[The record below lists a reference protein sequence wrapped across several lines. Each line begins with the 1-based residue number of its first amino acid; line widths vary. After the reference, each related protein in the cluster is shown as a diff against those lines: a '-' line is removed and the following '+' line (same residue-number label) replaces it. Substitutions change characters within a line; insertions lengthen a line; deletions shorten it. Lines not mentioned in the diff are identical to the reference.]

1 MTETDLYMHTLNTFI
16 ALSFA
21 YLPETF
27 YFYLK
32 ESSIFLLNRVIMKS
46 IHYLILI
53 TTLLLSSCQSNDK
66 SNKLYE
72 EGVSLELA
80 QLRKQEI
87 KDLKYDLSFSIPEQK
102 QVPIEGEATIRFN
115 VGHSQEI
122 ILDFRESADK
132 IMEVSVNGKPTE
144 YLVQNE
150 HLILPEASTKE
161 GTNEVYIR
169 FIAGNQS
176 LNRNDEFL
184 YTLLVPDRARTV
196 FPCFEQPNLKATFT
210 LQLEIPAGWE
220 AVSNTAIQSMSI
232 TDGRKHITFHPTEPL
247 STYLFSFVAGK
258 LEKVEYADGERILTA
273 YHRETDPKKV
283 AQLNIIFQ
291 QVAASL
297 QWLEEYT
304 DIPYPFAKYSFI
316 ILPGFQYGGMEHTGA
331 TLYNDTRMFLS
342 EHPTLDE
349 ELARAK
355 LIAHETAHMW
365 FGDYV
370 TMDWFNDVWTKE
382 VFANY
387 FAACI
392 TEPLFPNVNHSLNW
406 IKSYTAASLAE
417 DRTLGSNSIRQPLD
431 NLRNAGLIY
440 GNIIYNKAPVMMQKL
455 VEIMGERAYQEGIQ
469 EYLKTYAYDNAT
481 WDDLI
486 TILDNKTEEDLA
498 SFSKVWVN
506 QKGMPHITFT
516 NRCGQLEIRQR
527 DPLNRGLLW
536 PQRFQVT
543 FVGAE
548 NISMEV
554 DLTHETFALT
564 VPMDTKAILPNT
576 DGRGYG
582 LFIPDE
588 QSKEWILEH
597 WQNIKDDTARQS
609 LLMAL
614 YENYQYHLISDK
626 EWVNAIRNG
635 LKTEKNAL
643 IASTL
648 CSYLG
653 ESLRSLNDEKLEE
666 EIWQWIENHPLT
678 SCRLQLMRCIISNA
692 SSPQSIDKLYQI
704 WEKQSHPLLNE
715 RDYMTLAYELALHCP
730 DNYLNIREIQHA
742 RITNPD
748 RQRQFD
754 FIVQAVTPDT
764 LQMDVFFHSLLQAEN
779 RRIEPWA
786 ASALA
791 YLNHPLREKYAVK
804 YIRPGLEILQEV
816 QRTGDIFF
824 PKNWASALLRNHKSK
839 EAYQEVQA
847 FFEAHPDYSPLLKNK
862 ILQAAWPLYR
872 EAANSLDM

>member
-1 MTETDLYMHTLNTFI
+1 M
-16 ALSFA
+16 
-21 YLPETF
+21 
-27 YFYLK
+27 
-32 ESSIFLLNRVIMKS
+32 SIFTTDSKRYIMK
-46 IHYLILI
+46 ILQYLAIVACFLFG
-53 TTLLLSSCQSNDK
+53 SCQNQER

-72 EGVSLELA
+72 EGISLELA

-87 KDLKYDLSFSIPEQK
+87 KDLKYHLSFSIPEKK
-102 QVPIEGEATIRFN
+102 QEPIEGEMKASFTLQKP
-115 VGHSQEI
+115 QEI

-132 IMEVSVNGKPTE
+132 IQKVYVNGKSVE
-144 YLVQNE
+144 YIFRNE
-150 HLILPEASTKE
+150 HIILPKASTIE
-161 GTNEVYIR
+161 GENEVHIR
-169 FIAGNQS
+169 FVAGNQS

-196 FPCFEQPNLKATFT
+196 FPCFEQPNLKAEFT
-210 LQLEIPAGWE
+210 LQLEVPSEWE
-220 AVSNTAIQSMSI
+220 AVSNTSVASEQINN
-232 TDGRKHITFHPTEPL
+232 DRKHLLFRPTEPL

-258 LEKVEYADGERILTA
+258 LKKVEYADGERILTA

-283 AQLNIIFQ
+283 AQLDIIFQ
-291 QVAASL
+291 QVASSL
-297 QWLEEYT
+297 HWLEEYT
-304 DIPYPFAKYSFI
+304 AIAYPFAKYSFI

-331 TLYNDTRMFLS
+331 TLYNDNSMFLS

-392 TEPLFPNVNHSLNW
+392 TEPLFPSVNHSLNW
-406 IKSYTAASLAE
+406 MKTYTSASLAE

-455 VEIMGERAYQEGIQ
+455 VEMMGENAFQEGIR
-469 EYLKTYAYDNAT
+469 EYLKTYAYGNAT

-498 SFSKVWVN
+498 TFSDVWVN

-516 NRCGQLEIRQR
+516 NRCGQLEIRQK
-527 DPLNRGLLW
+527 DPLHRGLLW
-536 PQRFQVT
+536 PQRFQIT
-543 FVGAE
+543 FQGTESTSV
-548 NISMEV
+548 EV
-554 DLTHETFALT
+554 DLSNETFTMT
-564 VPMDTKAILPNT
+564 VPMGTKAILPNT

-588 QSKEWILEH
+588 ESKKWLLEH
-597 WQNIKDDTARQS
+597 WQETVDDTARQA
-609 LLMAL
+609 LLMLL
-614 YENYQYHLISDK
+614 YENYQARLITDH
-626 EWVNAIRNG
+626 EWLDAIWNG
-635 LKTEKNAL
+635 LKTEKNVL

-648 CSYLG
+648 CGYLS
-653 ESLRSLNDEKLEE
+653 EPMRKASNDEKEQQLWEWTE
-666 EIWQWIENHPLT
+666 KHPLA
-678 SCRLQLMRCIISNA
+678 SCRLQLLRSLISNA
-692 SSPQSIDKLYQI
+692 RSSESIERLYRL
-704 WEKQSHPLLNE
+704 WEKQTHPLLNE
-715 RDYMTLAYELALHCP
+715 RDYMNLAYELA
-730 DNYLNIREIQHA
+730 IRMPEKYPSIIQTQRE
-742 RITNPD
+742 RISNPD
-748 RQRQFD
+748 RVRQFD
-754 FIVQAVTPDT
+754 FIAQAVTPDT
-764 LQMDVFFHSLLQAEN
+764 VQMDAFFQSLLKAEN

-791 YLNHPLREKYAVK
+791 YLNHPVRENYSVK
-804 YIRPGLEILQEV
+804 YIRPGLEALQEI

-824 PKNWASALLRNHKSK
+824 PKNWASALLRNYKSK
-839 EAYQEVQA
+839 EAYQEIQA
-847 FFEAHPDYSPLLKNK
+847 FFEAHPQYPSLLKNK

>member
-1 MTETDLYMHTLNTFI
+1 MKI
-16 ALSFA
+16 
-21 YLPETF
+21 
-27 YFYLK
+27 LK
-32 ESSIFLLNRVIMKS
+32 
-46 IHYLILI
+46 YLILG
-53 TTLLLSSCQSNDK
+53 TCLLLSSCQSNEK
-66 SNKLYE
+66 SNTLYN

-87 KDLKYDLSFSIPEQK
+87 KDLKYSLSFSIPELK
-102 QVPIEGEATIRFN
+102 QEAVEGEARISFLLQ
-115 VGHSQEI
+115 GPQEI

-132 IMEVSVNGKPTE
+132 IKEVSINGKATE
-144 YLVQNE
+144 YVFHNE
-150 HLILPEASTKE
+150 HLILPKASTIE
-161 GTNEVYIR
+161 GKNEVHIR
-169 FIAGNQS
+169 FIAGDQS
-176 LNRNDEFL
+176 LNRNEEFL

-196 FPCFEQPNLKATFT
+196 FPCFEQPNLKAEFT
-210 LQLEIPAGWE
+210 LQLEVPAEWE
-220 AVSNTAIQSMSI
+220 AVSNTSI
-232 TDGRKHITFHPTEPL
+232 ASEENLNGRKFITFRPTEPL

-258 LEKVEYADGERILTA
+258 LKKVEYADGERILTA
-273 YHRETDPKKV
+273 YHRETDAKKV
-283 AQLNIIFQ
+283 AQLDIIFQ
-291 QVAASL
+291 QVSASL
-297 QWLEEYT
+297 HWLEDYT

-406 IKSYTAASLAE
+406 MKTYTSASLAE
-417 DRTLGSNSIRQPLD
+417 DRTPGSNSIRQPLD

-455 VEIMGERAYQEGIQ
+455 VEIMGEEAYREGIR
-469 EYLKTYAYDNAT
+469 EYLKTYAYGNAT

-486 TILDNKTEEDLA
+486 AILDAKTEEDLA
-498 SFSKVWVN
+498 TFSDVWVN
-506 QKGMPHITFT
+506 QKGMPHITFS
-516 NRCGQLEIRQR
+516 NRCGQLVIRQR

-536 PQRFQVT
+536 PQSFQIT
-543 FVGAE
+543 FQGAE
-548 NISMEV
+548 ESTSVEV
-554 DLTHETFALT
+554 NLTNETFAIT
-564 VPMDTKAILPNT
+564 VPLGTQAILPNT

-588 QSKEWILEH
+588 ESKKWMWAH
-597 WQNIKDDTARQS
+597 WQETSDDTARQS
-609 LLMAL
+609 LLMLL
-614 YENYQYHLISDK
+614 YENYQHRLISDK
-626 EWVNAIRNG
+626 EWMEALMNG
-635 LKTEKNAL
+635 LKSEKNVL

-653 ESLRSLNDEKLEE
+653 EPWQKSGNETWEE
-666 EIWQWIENHPLT
+666 EIWEWSEKHPLA
-678 SCRLQLMRCIISNA
+678 SCRLQLIRCLISNA
-692 SSPQSIDKLYQI
+692 RAPKSIDKLYQL
-704 WEKQSHPLLNE
+704 WKKQSHPMLNE

-730 DNYLNIREIQHA
+730 ERYESLRDTQRK

-748 RQRQFD
+748 RRRQFD

-764 LQMDVFFHSLLQAEN
+764 LQMDAFFQSLLKAEN

-791 YLNHPLREKYAVK
+791 YLNHPLRQSYAVK
-804 YIRPGLEILQEV
+804 YIRPGLEVLEEV

-847 FFEAHPDYSPLLKNK
+847 FFKAYPGYSPLLKNK

-872 EAANSLDM
+872 EAANSFDM

>member
-1 MTETDLYMHTLNTFI
+1 
-16 ALSFA
+16 
-21 YLPETF
+21 
-27 YFYLK
+27 
-32 ESSIFLLNRVIMKS
+32 MKN
-46 IHYLILI
+46 IHYLIMAVC
-53 TTLLLSSCQSNDK
+53 LLFGSCQEK
-66 SNKLYE
+66 PNKLYE
-72 EGVSLELA
+72 EGISLELA

-87 KDLKYDLSFSIPEQK
+87 KDLKYNLRFSIPEQK
-102 QVPIEGEATIRFN
+102 QEAVEGETRIQFTIQKP
-115 VGHSQEI
+115 QEI

-132 IMEVSVNGKPTE
+132 VKEVSVNGQPTE
-144 YLVQNE
+144 YTFLNE
-150 HLILPEASTKE
+150 HIILPQSSTIE
-161 GTNEVYIR
+161 GKNEVYIR
-169 FIAGNQS
+169 FTAGNQS

-196 FPCFEQPNLKATFT
+196 FPCFEQPNLKAAFT
-210 LQLEIPAGWE
+210 LQLEVPTEWE
-220 AVSNTAIQSMSI
+220 AVSNTSI
-232 TDGRKHITFHPTEPL
+232 ASENIINGKKHITFLPTEPL

-258 LEKVEYADGERILTA
+258 LKKVEYADGERILTA

-283 AQLNIIFQ
+283 AQLNDIFE
-291 QVAASL
+291 QVASSL
-297 QWLEEYT
+297 HWLEDYT
-304 DIPYPFAKYSFI
+304 DVPYPFAKYSFI

-331 TLYNDTRMFLS
+331 TLYNDNSMFLS

-365 FGDYV
+365 FGDFV

-392 TEPLFPNVNHSLNW
+392 VEPLFSSVNHSLNW
-406 IKSYTAASLAE
+406 IKTYTAASLSE

-455 VEIMGERAYQEGIQ
+455 VEIMGEEAYQEGIR
-469 EYLKTYAYDNAT
+469 EYLKTYAYSNAT

-486 TILDNKTEEDLA
+486 TILDAKSEEDLA
-498 SFSKVWVN
+498 TFSDVWVN

-527 DPLNRGLLW
+527 DPLNRGLIW
-536 PQRFQVT
+536 PQHFQIT
-543 FVGAE
+543 FIGDEITTV
-548 NISMEV
+548 EV
-554 DLTHETFALT
+554 DLSQETYALT
-564 VPMDTKAILPNT
+564 VPLNTKAILPNT
-576 DGRGYG
+576 DERGYG

-588 QSKEWILEH
+588 QSRAWLLAH
-597 WQNIKDDTARQS
+597 WQEMTDDTARQS
-609 LLMAL
+609 LLMLL
-614 YENYQYHLISDK
+614 YENYQHRLITDK
-626 EWVNAIRNG
+626 EWINALLNG

-648 CSYLG
+648 CGYLSG
-653 ESLRSLNDEKLEE
+653 PMQKLKDEKLEE
-666 EIWQWIENHPLT
+666 TIWLWTEKHPIA
-678 SCRLQLMRCIISNA
+678 SCRLQLIRCLISNA
-692 SSPQSIDKLYQI
+692 SAPQSIDKLYQL
-704 WEKQSHPLLNE
+704 WEKQSHPMLNE
-715 RDYMTLAYELALHCP
+715 RDYMTMAYELALYNP
-730 DNYLNIREIQHA
+730 EKYENILTTQRN

-748 RQRQFD
+748 RLRQFD
-754 FIVQAVTPDT
+754 FISQAVTPDT
-764 LQMDVFFHSLLQAEN
+764 LQMDAFFQSLLKAEN

-804 YIRPGLEILQEV
+804 YIRPGLEVLQEV

-824 PKNWASALLRNHKSK
+824 PKNWVSALLRNHKSK

-847 FFEAHPDYSPLLKNK
+847 FFKAHPGYSPLLTNK
-862 ILQAAWPLYR
+862 ILQAAWPLYK

>member
-1 MTETDLYMHTLNTFI
+1 MKALKYIAIAATLT
-16 ALSFA
+16 
-21 YLPETF
+21 
-27 YFYLK
+27 
-32 ESSIFLLNRVIMKS
+32 
-46 IHYLILI
+46 
-53 TTLLLSSCQSNDK
+53 LSSCQVNEK
-66 SNKLYE
+66 NLKLYE
-72 EGVSLELA
+72 EGISLELA
-80 QLRKQEI
+80 QLRKREI
-87 KDLKYDLSFSIPEQK
+87 KDLKYDLHFSIPEQK
-102 QVPIEGEATIRFN
+102 QEAVKGEANIRFAIDRP
-115 VGHSQEI
+115 QEI

-132 IMEVSVNGKPTE
+132 INDVFVNGEPTE
-144 YLVQNE
+144 YALRNE
-150 HLILPEASTKE
+150 HLILPAASTKE
-161 GTNEVYIR
+161 GANEVHIC
-169 FIAGNQS
+169 FTAGDQS
-176 LNRNDEFL
+176 LNRNEEFL

-196 FPCFEQPNLKATFT
+196 FPCFEQPNMKAEFT
-210 LQLEIPAGWE
+210 LQLEVPAEWE
-220 AVSNTAIQSMSI
+220 AVSNTTIASEEIKNE
-232 TDGRKHITFHPTEPL
+232 RKHIAFCPTEPL

-258 LEKVEYADGERILTA
+258 LKKTEYADGERILTA

-283 AQLNIIFQ
+283 AQLGIIFE

-297 QWLEEYT
+297 HWLEDYT

-392 TEPLFPNVNHSLNW
+392 TEPLFPSVNHSLNW
-406 IKSYTAASLAE
+406 IKTYTSASLAE
-417 DRTLGSNSIRQPLD
+417 DRTMGSNSIRQPLD

-455 VEIMGERAYQEGIQ
+455 VEIMGEDAYQEGIR
-469 EYLKTYAYDNAT
+469 EYLKTFAYGNAT

-486 TILDNKTEEDLA
+486 AILDAKTEEDLA
-498 SFSKVWVN
+498 TFSDVWVN
-506 QKGMPHITFT
+506 QKGMPHINFT

-536 PQRFQVT
+536 PQRFQIT
-543 FVGAE
+543 FQGAE
-548 NISMEV
+548 STTVEV
-554 DLTHETFALT
+554 NLMKESVILD
-564 VPMDTKAILPNT
+564 VPEGTEAILPNT
-576 DGRGYG
+576 DERGYG

-588 QSKEWILEH
+588 QSKEWLLAH
-597 WQNIKDDTARQS
+597 WQETTDDTARQS
-609 LLMAL
+609 LLMML
-614 YENYQYHLISDK
+614 YENYQHRLISDK
-626 EWVNAIRNG
+626 EWMNALLNG
-635 LKTEKNAL
+635 LKSEKNVL

-648 CSYLG
+648 CGYLG
-653 ESLRSLNDEKLEE
+653 DPLSRLGDKNLEE
-666 EIWQWIENHPLT
+666 EIWEWSEKHPLT
-678 SCRLQLMRCIISNA
+678 SCRLQLLRSLISNA
-692 SSPQSIDKLYQI
+692 RAPKSIERLYRL
-704 WEKQSHPLLNE
+704 WKEQSHPMLNE
-715 RDYMTLAYELALHCP
+715 RDYMTMAYELALHYP
-730 DNYLNIREIQHA
+730 KKYESIRKAQRE

-748 RQRQFD
+748 RLRQFN

-764 LQMDVFFHSLLQAEN
+764 LQMDNFFQSLLKAEN

-791 YLNHPLREKYAVK
+791 YLSHPLRQPYSVK
-804 YIRPGLEILQEV
+804 YIRPGLEVLQEV

-839 EAYQEVQA
+839 EAYREVQA
-847 FFEAHPDYSPLLKNK
+847 FFEAHPDYPSLLKNK
-862 ILQAAWPLYR
+862 ILQVAWPLYR

>member
-1 MTETDLYMHTLNTFI
+1 MKHILYLTLFVCI
-16 ALSFA
+16 
-21 YLPETF
+21 
-27 YFYLK
+27 
-32 ESSIFLLNRVIMKS
+32 LLG
-46 IHYLILI
+46 
-53 TTLLLSSCQSNDK
+53 SCQA
-66 SNKLYE
+66 NKEPNNLYE
-72 EGVSLELA
+72 EGISLELA

-87 KDLKYDLSFSIPEQK
+87 KDLKYSLRFSIPEQK
-102 QVPIEGEATIRFN
+102 QETVEGETRIQFTIQKP
-115 VGHSQEI
+115 QEI

-132 IMEVSVNGKPTE
+132 VKEVSVNGQPTE
-144 YLVQNE
+144 YTFLNE
-150 HLILPEASTKE
+150 HIILPQSSTIE
-161 GTNEVYIR
+161 GKNEVYIR
-169 FIAGNQS
+169 FTAGNQS

-196 FPCFEQPNLKATFT
+196 FPCFEQPNLKAAFT
-210 LQLEIPAGWE
+210 LQLEVPTEWE
-220 AVSNTAIQSMSI
+220 AVSNTSI
-232 TDGRKHITFHPTEPL
+232 ASENIINGKKHITFLPTEPL

-258 LEKVEYADGERILTA
+258 LKKVEYADGERILTA

-283 AQLNIIFQ
+283 TQLNDIFE
-291 QVAASL
+291 QVASSL
-297 QWLEEYT
+297 HWLEDYT
-304 DIPYPFAKYSFI
+304 DVPYPFAKYSFI

-331 TLYNDTRMFLS
+331 TLYNDNSMFLS

-365 FGDYV
+365 FGDFV

-392 TEPLFPNVNHSLNW
+392 VEPLFPSVNHSLNW
-406 IKSYTAASLAE
+406 IKTYTAASLSE

-455 VEIMGERAYQEGIQ
+455 VEIMGEEAYQEGIR
-469 EYLKTYAYDNAT
+469 EYLKTYAYSNAT

-486 TILDNKTEEDLA
+486 TILDAKSEEDLA
-498 SFSKVWVN
+498 TFSDVWVN

-527 DPLNRGLLW
+527 DPLNRGLIW
-536 PQRFQVT
+536 PQHFQIT
-543 FVGAE
+543 FIGDEITTV
-548 NISMEV
+548 EV
-554 DLTHETFALT
+554 DLSQETYALT
-564 VPMDTKAILPNT
+564 VPLNTKAILPNT
-576 DGRGYG
+576 DERGYG

-588 QSKEWILEH
+588 QSLAWLLAH
-597 WQNIKDDTARQS
+597 WQEMTDDTARQS
-609 LLMAL
+609 LLMLL
-614 YENYQYHLISDK
+614 YENYQHRLITDK
-626 EWVNAIRNG
+626 EWINALLNG

-648 CSYLG
+648 CGYLSG
-653 ESLRSLNDEKLEE
+653 PMQKLKDEKLEE
-666 EIWQWIENHPLT
+666 TIWLWTEKHPIA
-678 SCRLQLMRCIISNA
+678 SCRLQLIRCLISNA
-692 SSPQSIDKLYQI
+692 SAPQSIDKLYQL
-704 WEKQSHPLLNE
+704 WEKQSHPMLNE
-715 RDYMTLAYELALHCP
+715 RDYMTMAYELALYNP
-730 DNYLNIREIQHA
+730 EKYENILTTQRN

-748 RQRQFD
+748 RLRQFD
-754 FIVQAVTPDT
+754 FISQAVTPDT
-764 LQMDVFFHSLLQAEN
+764 LQMDAFFQSLLKAEN

-804 YIRPGLEILQEV
+804 YIRPGLEVLQEV

-824 PKNWASALLRNHKSK
+824 PKNWVSALLRNHKSK

-847 FFEAHPDYSPLLKNK
+847 FFKAHPGYSPLLTNK
-862 ILQAAWPLYR
+862 ILQAAWPLYK

>member
-1 MTETDLYMHTLNTFI
+1 MKALKYI
-16 ALSFA
+16 AIA
-21 YLPETF
+21 A
-27 YFYLK
+27 
-32 ESSIFLLNRVIMKS
+32 
-46 IHYLILI
+46 
-53 TTLLLSSCQSNDK
+53 TLLLSSCQTHEK
-66 SNKLYE
+66 KNKLYE
-72 EGVSLELA
+72 EGISLELA

-87 KDLKYDLSFSIPEQK
+87 KELKYGLSFSIPEQK
-102 QVPIEGEATIRFN
+102 QEAVKGEARISFLLQRP
-115 VGHSQEI
+115 QEI

-132 IMEVSVNGKPTE
+132 IKEVSVNGKPSE
-144 YLVQNE
+144 YTFLNE
-150 HLILPEASTKE
+150 HLVLPEASTIE
-161 GTNEVYIR
+161 GKNEVHIC
-169 FIAGNQS
+169 FTAGDQS
-176 LNRNDEFL
+176 LNRNEEYL

-196 FPCFEQPNLKATFT
+196 FPCFEQPNLKAEFT
-210 LQLEIPAGWE
+210 LQLEVPAEWE
-220 AVSNTAIQSMSI
+220 AVSNSSI
-232 TDGRKHITFHPTEPL
+232 ASEKNIDGRKHIEFLPTEPL

-258 LEKVEYADGERILTA
+258 LKKVEYADGERILTA
-273 YHRETDPKKV
+273 YHRETDAKKV
-283 AQLNIIFQ
+283 AQLDIIFQ

-297 QWLEEYT
+297 HWLEDYT

-406 IKSYTAASLAE
+406 MKTYTSASLAE
-417 DRTLGSNSIRQPLD
+417 DRTPGSNSIRQPLD

-455 VEIMGERAYQEGIQ
+455 VEIMGEEAYQEGIR
-469 EYLKTYAYDNAT
+469 EYLKTYAYGNAT

-486 TILDNKTEEDLA
+486 AILDARSEEDLA
-498 SFSKVWVN
+498 SFSDVWVN
-506 QKGMPHITFT
+506 QKGMPHISFT

-536 PQRFQVT
+536 PQSFQIT
-543 FVGAE
+543 FQGAE
-548 NISMEV
+548 ESTSMEV
-554 DLTHETFALT
+554 NLTNETYAIT
-564 VPMDTKAILPNT
+564 VPLGTQAILPNT

-588 QSKEWILEH
+588 ESREWMLAH
-597 WQNIKDDTARQS
+597 WQETSNDTARQS
-609 LLMAL
+609 LLMLL
-614 YENYQYHLISDK
+614 YENYQHRLISDK
-626 EWVNAIRNG
+626 EWMEALMNG
-635 LKTEKNAL
+635 LKNEKNAL

-648 CSYLG
+648 CGYLG
-653 ESLRSLNDEKLEE
+653 APLSQLGQASWEE
-666 EIWQWIENHPLT
+666 EIWEWSDKHPLA
-678 SCRLQLMRCIISNA
+678 SCRLQLIRCLISNA
-692 SSPQSIDKLYQI
+692 RAPKSIDKLYQL
-704 WEKQSHPLLNE
+704 WKEQSHPMLNE

-730 DNYLNIREIQHA
+730 ERYENLRNTQRE

-748 RQRQFD
+748 RRRQFD

-764 LQMDVFFHSLLQAEN
+764 LQMDAFFQSLMKAEN
-779 RRIEPWA
+779 RRIEPWT

-791 YLNHPLREKYAVK
+791 YLNHPLRQSYAVK
-804 YIRPGLEILQEV
+804 YIHPGLEVLEEV

-847 FFEAHPDYSPLLKNK
+847 FFEAHPGYSPLLKNK

-872 EAANSLDM
+872 DAANSLDM

>member
-1 MTETDLYMHTLNTFI
+1 MK
-16 ALSFA
+16 ALK
-21 YLPETF
+21 YLAMA
-27 YFYLK
+27 
-32 ESSIFLLNRVIMKS
+32 II
-46 IHYLILI
+46 
-53 TTLLLSSCQSNDK
+53 LLLSSCQANEK
-66 SNKLYE
+66 PNKLYD

-87 KDLKYDLSFSIPEQK
+87 KDLKYRLFFSIPEKK
-102 QVPIEGEATIRFN
+102 QETVEGELKASFTLQ
-115 VGHSQEI
+115 HPQEI

-132 IMEVSVNGKPTE
+132 IKEVCVNGKDSE
-144 YLVQNE
+144 YTFLNE
-150 HLILPEASTKE
+150 HIILPKASTTQGE
-161 GTNEVYIR
+161 NEVCIR
-169 FIAGNQS
+169 FTAGDQS
-176 LNRNDEFL
+176 LNRNEEFL

-196 FPCFEQPNLKATFT
+196 FPCFEQPNLKAEFT
-210 LQLEIPAGWE
+210 LQLEVPEEWE
-220 AVSNTAIQSMSI
+220 AVSNTSI
-232 TDGRKHITFHPTEPL
+232 ASEENMDGRKLITFRPTEPL
-247 STYLFSFVAGK
+247 STYLFSFVAGQLK
-258 LEKVEYADGERILTA
+258 KVEYADGERILTA

-283 AQLNIIFQ
+283 AQLDVIFG

-297 QWLEEYT
+297 HWLEDYT

-331 TLYNDTRMFLS
+331 TLYNDNSMFLS

-392 TEPLFPNVNHSLNW
+392 TEPLFPSVNHSLNW
-406 IKSYTAASLAE
+406 IKTYTAASLAE

-455 VEIMGERAYQEGIQ
+455 VEIMGEDAYQKGIR
-469 EYLKTYAYDNAT
+469 EYLKTYAYGNAT

-486 TILDNKTEEDLA
+486 AILDGHTEEDLA
-498 SFSKVWVN
+498 TFNDVWVN

-516 NRCGQLEIRQR
+516 NRCGQLEIRQK

-536 PQRFQVT
+536 PQRFQIT
-543 FVGAE
+543 FQGAE
-548 NISMEV
+548 ESTSMEV
-554 DLTHETFALT
+554 DLVHETFALT
-564 VPMDTKAILPNT
+564 VPLGTEAILPNT

-588 QSKEWILEH
+588 ESKAWILSH
-597 WQNIKDDTARQS
+597 WQETTDDTARQS
-609 LLMAL
+609 LLMQL
-614 YENYQYHLISDK
+614 YENYQHQLISDK
-626 EWVNAIRNG
+626 EWMNALMNG
-635 LKTEKNAL
+635 LKSEKNVL

-653 ESLRSLNDEKLEE
+653 DPLSQLGDKNLEQQ
-666 EIWQWIENHPLT
+666 IWQWTEKHPLA
-678 SCRLQLMRCIISNA
+678 SCRLQLIRCLISNA
-692 SSPQSIDKLYQI
+692 KAPESIERIYQL
-704 WEKQSHPLLNE
+704 WEKQSHPMLNE
-715 RDYMTLAYELALHCP
+715 RDYMTMAYELALHLP
-730 DNYLNIREIQHA
+730 EKYESIRDIQRE

-748 RQRQFD
+748 RRRQFD

-764 LQMDVFFHSLLQAEN
+764 LQMDAFFQSLLKAEN

-791 YLNHPLREKYAVK
+791 YLNHPLRQPYSVK
-804 YIRPGLEILQEV
+804 YIRPGLEVLQEV

-824 PKNWASALLRNHKSK
+824 PKNWVSALLRNHKSK

-847 FFEAHPDYSPLLKNK
+847 FFEAHPEYPSLLKNK

-872 EAANSLDM
+872 EAASSLDMQSK

>member
-1 MTETDLYMHTLNTFI
+1 MKTLKYMSL
-16 ALSFA
+16 ALC
-21 YLPETF
+21 
-27 YFYLK
+27 
-32 ESSIFLLNRVIMKS
+32 LLF
-46 IHYLILI
+46 
-53 TTLLLSSCQSNDK
+53 SSCQTHEK
-66 SNKLYE
+66 PNKLYE
-72 EGVSLELA
+72 EGISTELA

-87 KDLKYDLSFSIPEQK
+87 KELKYNLHFSIPERK
-102 QVPIEGEATIRFN
+102 QEAVEGEARISFLLQN
-115 VGHSQEI
+115 PQEV

-132 IMEVSVNGKPTE
+132 IKDVFVNGEATE
-144 YLVQNE
+144 YAFRNE
-150 HLILPEASTKE
+150 HIILPQISFKE
-161 GTNEVYIR
+161 GKNEVHIR
-169 FIAGNQS
+169 FIAGDQS
-176 LNRNDEFL
+176 LNRNEEFL

-196 FPCFEQPNLKATFT
+196 FPCFEQPNLKAEFT
-210 LQLEIPAGWE
+210 LQLEVPAEWE
-220 AVSNTAIQSMSI
+220 AVSNTSI
-232 TDGRKHITFHPTEPL
+232 ASEEAKNERKLINFRPTEPL

-258 LEKVEYADGERILTA
+258 LKKVEYADGERTLTA
-273 YHRETDPKKV
+273 YHRETDAKKV
-283 AQLNIIFQ
+283 AQLDVIFQ

-297 QWLEEYT
+297 HWLENYT

-392 TEPLFPNVNHSLNW
+392 TEPLFPSVNHSLNW
-406 IKSYTAASLAE
+406 IKTYTSASLAE
-417 DRTLGSNSIRQPLD
+417 DRTPGSNSIRQPLD

-455 VEIMGERAYQEGIQ
+455 VEIMGEKAYQEGIR
-469 EYLKTYAYDNAT
+469 EYLKTYAYGNAT

-486 TILDNKTEEDLA
+486 AILDAKTEEDLA
-498 SFSKVWVN
+498 TFSDVWVN

-536 PQRFQVT
+536 PQSFQIT
-543 FVGAE
+543 FQGADE
-548 NISMEV
+548 STSVEV
-554 DLTHETFALT
+554 NLTGETFAIT
-564 VPMDTKAILPNT
+564 VPLGTQAILPNT

-588 QSKEWILEH
+588 ESKAWMLAH
-597 WQNIKDDTARQS
+597 WQETSDDTARQS
-609 LLMAL
+609 LLMSL
-614 YENYQYHLISDK
+614 YENYQHRLISDK
-626 EWVNAIRNG
+626 EWMEALMNG
-635 LKTEKNAL
+635 LKSEKNVL

-648 CSYLG
+648 CGYLG
-653 ESLRSLNDEKLEE
+653 EPLQKSGNETWEE
-666 EIWQWIENHPLT
+666 EIWKWSENHPLT
-678 SCRLQLMRCIISNA
+678 SCRLQLIRCLISNA
-692 SSPQSIDKLYQI
+692 RAPKSIERLYQL
-704 WEKQSHPLLNE
+704 WEKQSQPMLNE
-715 RDYMTLAYELALHCP
+715 RDYMTLSYELSLHRP
-730 DNYLNIREIQHA
+730 EKYESIRNTQRE

-748 RQRQFD
+748 RKRQFD

-764 LQMDVFFHSLLQAEN
+764 LQMDAFFQSLMKAEN

-791 YLNHPLREKYAVK
+791 YLNHPLRQAYSVK
-804 YIRPGLEILQEV
+804 YIRPGLEVLQEV

-839 EAYQEVQA
+839 EAYREVQA
-847 FFEAHPDYSPLLKNK
+847 FFEAHPEYPSLLKNK

-872 EAANSLDM
+872 EAANSLEM

>member
-1 MTETDLYMHTLNTFI
+1 MKHILYLTLFVCI
-16 ALSFA
+16 
-21 YLPETF
+21 
-27 YFYLK
+27 
-32 ESSIFLLNRVIMKS
+32 LLG
-46 IHYLILI
+46 
-53 TTLLLSSCQSNDK
+53 SCQA
-66 SNKLYE
+66 NKEPNNLYE
-72 EGVSLELA
+72 EGISLELA

-87 KDLKYDLSFSIPEQK
+87 KDLKYSLRFSIPEQK
-102 QVPIEGEATIRFN
+102 QEAVEGETRIQFTIQKP
-115 VGHSQEI
+115 QEI

-132 IMEVSVNGKPTE
+132 VKEVSVNGQPTE
-144 YLVQNE
+144 YTFLNE
-150 HLILPEASTKE
+150 HIILPQSSTIE
-161 GTNEVYIR
+161 GKNEVYIR
-169 FIAGNQS
+169 FTAGNQS

-196 FPCFEQPNLKATFT
+196 FPCFEQPNLKAAFT
-210 LQLEIPAGWE
+210 LQLEVPTEWE
-220 AVSNTAIQSMSI
+220 AVSNTSI
-232 TDGRKHITFHPTEPL
+232 ASEDTINGKKHITFLPTEPL

-258 LEKVEYADGERILTA
+258 LKKVEYADGERILTA

-283 AQLNIIFQ
+283 TQLNDIFE
-291 QVAASL
+291 QVASSL
-297 QWLEEYT
+297 HWLEDYT
-304 DIPYPFAKYSFI
+304 DVPYPFAKYSFI

-331 TLYNDTRMFLS
+331 TLYNDNSMFLS

-355 LIAHETAHMW
+355 LIAHETVHMW
-365 FGDYV
+365 FGDFV

-392 TEPLFPNVNHSLNW
+392 VEPLFPSVNHSLNW
-406 IKSYTAASLAE
+406 IKTYTAASLSE

-455 VEIMGERAYQEGIQ
+455 VEIMGEEAYQEGIR
-469 EYLKTYAYDNAT
+469 EYLKTYAYSNAT

-486 TILDNKTEEDLA
+486 TILDAKSEEDLA
-498 SFSKVWVN
+498 TFSDVWVN

-527 DPLNRGLLW
+527 DPLNRGLIW
-536 PQRFQVT
+536 PQHFQIT
-543 FVGAE
+543 FIGDEITTV
-548 NISMEV
+548 EV
-554 DLTHETFALT
+554 DLSQETYALT
-564 VPMDTKAILPNT
+564 VPLNTKAILPNT
-576 DGRGYG
+576 DERGYG

-588 QSKEWILEH
+588 QSRAWLLAH
-597 WQNIKDDTARQS
+597 WQEMTDDTARQS
-609 LLMAL
+609 LLMLL
-614 YENYQYHLISDK
+614 YENYQHRLITDK
-626 EWVNAIRNG
+626 EWTNALLNG

-648 CSYLG
+648 CGYLSG
-653 ESLRSLNDEKLEE
+653 PMQKLKDEKLEE
-666 EIWQWIENHPLT
+666 TIWLWTEKHPIA
-678 SCRLQLMRCIISNA
+678 SCRLQLIRCLISNA
-692 SSPQSIDKLYQI
+692 SAPQSIDKLYQL
-704 WEKQSHPLLNE
+704 WEKQSHPMLNE
-715 RDYMTLAYELALHCP
+715 RDYMTMAYELALYNP
-730 DNYLNIREIQHA
+730 EKYENILTTQRN

-748 RQRQFD
+748 RLRQFD
-754 FIVQAVTPDT
+754 FISQAVTPDT
-764 LQMDVFFHSLLQAEN
+764 LQMDAFFQSLLKAEN

-804 YIRPGLEILQEV
+804 YIRPGLEVLQEV

-824 PKNWASALLRNHKSK
+824 PKNWVSALLRNHKSK

-847 FFEAHPDYSPLLKNK
+847 FFKAHPGYSPLLTNK
-862 ILQAAWPLYR
+862 ILQAAWPLYK

>member
-1 MTETDLYMHTLNTFI
+1 M
-16 ALSFA
+16 
-21 YLPETF
+21 
-27 YFYLK
+27 
-32 ESSIFLLNRVIMKS
+32 SIFTTDSKRYIMK
-46 IHYLILI
+46 ILQYLAIVACFLFG
-53 TTLLLSSCQSNDK
+53 SCQNQER

-72 EGVSLELA
+72 EGISLELA

-87 KDLKYDLSFSIPEQK
+87 KDLKYNLSFSIPEKK
-102 QVPIEGEATIRFN
+102 QEPVNGEMKASFTLCKP
-115 VGHSQEI
+115 QEI
-122 ILDFRESADK
+122 ILDFRESEDK
-132 IMEVSVNGKPTE
+132 IQEVYVNGKSVE
-144 YLVQNE
+144 YIFQNE
-150 HLILPEASTKE
+150 HIILPKASTIE
-161 GTNEVYIR
+161 GKNEVYIR
-169 FIAGNQS
+169 FVAGNQS

-196 FPCFEQPNLKATFT
+196 FPCFEQPNLKAEFT
-210 LQLEIPAGWE
+210 LQLEVPSEWE
-220 AVSNTAIQSMSI
+220 AVSNTSVASEQINN
-232 TDGRKHITFHPTEPL
+232 DRKDILFRPTEPL

-258 LEKVEYADGERILTA
+258 LKKVEYADGERILTA
-273 YHRETDPKKV
+273 YHRETDPKKI
-283 AQLNIIFQ
+283 AQLDIIFQ
-291 QVAASL
+291 QVASSL
-297 QWLEEYT
+297 HWLEEYT
-304 DIPYPFAKYSFI
+304 AILYPFAKYSFI

-331 TLYNDTRMFLS
+331 TLYNDNNMFLS

-392 TEPLFPNVNHSLNW
+392 TEPLFPSVNHSLNW
-406 IKSYTAASLAE
+406 MKTYTSASLAE

-455 VEIMGERAYQEGIQ
+455 VEIMGEKAFQEGIR
-469 EYLKTYAYDNAT
+469 EYLKTYAYGNAT

-498 SFSKVWVN
+498 TFSDVWVN

-516 NRCGQLEIRQR
+516 NRCGQLEIRQK
-527 DPLNRGLLW
+527 DPLHRGLLW
-536 PQRFQVT
+536 PQRFQIT
-543 FVGAE
+543 FVGTE
-548 NISMEV
+548 NTSVEV
-554 DLTHETFALT
+554 DLSNESFALT
-564 VPMDTKAILPNT
+564 VPMGTEAILPNT

-588 QSKEWILEH
+588 ESKEWLLEH
-597 WQNIKDDTARQS
+597 WQETVDDTSRQA
-609 LLMAL
+609 LLMLL
-614 YENYQYHLISDK
+614 YENYQARLITDH
-626 EWVNAIRNG
+626 EWLDAIWNG
-635 LKTEKNAL
+635 LNTEKNVL

-648 CSYLG
+648 CGYLG
-653 ESLRSLNDEKLEE
+653 EPMRKAGNDEKEQQLWEWTE
-666 EIWQWIENHPLT
+666 KHPLA
-678 SCRLQLMRCIISNA
+678 SCRLQLLRSLISNA
-692 SSPQSIDKLYQI
+692 RSSESIERLYRL
-704 WEKQSHPLLNE
+704 WEKQTHPLLNE
-715 RDYMTLAYELALHCP
+715 RDYMSLAYELA
-730 DNYLNIREIQHA
+730 IRMPEKYPSIIQTQRE
-742 RITNPD
+742 RISNPD
-748 RQRQFD
+748 RVRQFD
-754 FIVQAVTPDT
+754 FIAQAMTPDT
-764 LQMDVFFHSLLQAEN
+764 VQMDAFFQSLLKAEN

-791 YLNHPLREKYAVK
+791 YLNHPLRENYSVK
-804 YIRPGLEILQEV
+804 YIRLGLEALQEI

-847 FFEAHPDYSPLLKNK
+847 FLEAHPQYPSLLKNK

>member
-1 MTETDLYMHTLNTFI
+1 MKHILYLTLFVCI
-16 ALSFA
+16 
-21 YLPETF
+21 
-27 YFYLK
+27 
-32 ESSIFLLNRVIMKS
+32 LLG
-46 IHYLILI
+46 
-53 TTLLLSSCQSNDK
+53 SCQA
-66 SNKLYE
+66 NKEPNNLYE
-72 EGVSLELA
+72 EGISLELA

-87 KDLKYDLSFSIPEQK
+87 KDLKYSLRFSIPEQK
-102 QVPIEGEATIRFN
+102 QETVEGETRIQFTIQKA
-115 VGHSQEI
+115 QEI

-132 IMEVSVNGKPTE
+132 VKEVSVNGQPTE
-144 YLVQNE
+144 YTFLNE
-150 HLILPEASTKE
+150 HIILPQSSTIE
-161 GTNEVYIR
+161 GKNEVYIR
-169 FIAGNQS
+169 FTAGNQS

-196 FPCFEQPNLKATFT
+196 FPCFEQPNLKAAFT
-210 LQLEIPAGWE
+210 LQLEVPTEWE
-220 AVSNTAIQSMSI
+220 AVSNTSI
-232 TDGRKHITFHPTEPL
+232 ASENIINGKKHITFLPTEPL

-258 LEKVEYADGERILTA
+258 LKKVEYADGERILTA

-283 AQLNIIFQ
+283 TQLNDIFE
-291 QVAASL
+291 QVASSL
-297 QWLEEYT
+297 HWLEDYT
-304 DIPYPFAKYSFI
+304 DVPYPFAKYSFI

-331 TLYNDTRMFLS
+331 TLYNDNSMFLS

-365 FGDYV
+365 FGDFV

-392 TEPLFPNVNHSLNW
+392 VEPLFPSVNHSLNW
-406 IKSYTAASLAE
+406 IKTYTAASLSE

-455 VEIMGERAYQEGIQ
+455 VEIMGEEAYQEGIR
-469 EYLKTYAYDNAT
+469 EYLKTYAYSNAT

-486 TILDNKTEEDLA
+486 TILDAKSEEDLA
-498 SFSKVWVN
+498 TFSDVWVN

-527 DPLNRGLLW
+527 DPLNRGLIW
-536 PQRFQVT
+536 PQHFQIT
-543 FVGAE
+543 FIGDEITTV
-548 NISMEV
+548 EV
-554 DLTHETFALT
+554 DLSQETYALT
-564 VPMDTKAILPNT
+564 VPLNTKAILPNT
-576 DGRGYG
+576 DERGYG

-588 QSKEWILEH
+588 QSRAWLLAH
-597 WQNIKDDTARQS
+597 WQEMTDDTARQS
-609 LLMAL
+609 LLMLL
-614 YENYQYHLISDK
+614 YENYQHRLITDK
-626 EWVNAIRNG
+626 EWINALLNG

-648 CSYLG
+648 CGYLSG
-653 ESLRSLNDEKLEE
+653 PMQKLKDEKLEE
-666 EIWQWIENHPLT
+666 TIWLWTEKHPIA
-678 SCRLQLMRCIISNA
+678 SCRLQLIRCLISNA
-692 SSPQSIDKLYQI
+692 SAPQSIDKLYQL
-704 WEKQSHPLLNE
+704 WEKQSHPMLNE
-715 RDYMTLAYELALHCP
+715 RDYMTMAYELALYNP
-730 DNYLNIREIQHA
+730 EKYENILTTQRN

-748 RQRQFD
+748 RLRQFD
-754 FIVQAVTPDT
+754 FISQAVTPDT
-764 LQMDVFFHSLLQAEN
+764 LQMDAFFQSLLKAEN

-804 YIRPGLEILQEV
+804 YIRPGLEVLQEV

-824 PKNWASALLRNHKSK
+824 PKNWVSALLRNHKSK

-847 FFEAHPDYSPLLKNK
+847 FFKAHPGYSPLLTNK
-862 ILQAAWPLYR
+862 ILQAAWPLYK

>member
-1 MTETDLYMHTLNTFI
+1 MKALKYI
-16 ALSFA
+16 AIA
-21 YLPETF
+21 A
-27 YFYLK
+27 
-32 ESSIFLLNRVIMKS
+32 
-46 IHYLILI
+46 
-53 TTLLLSSCQSNDK
+53 TLLLSSCQTHEK
-66 SNKLYE
+66 KNKLYE
-72 EGVSLELA
+72 EGISLELA

-87 KDLKYDLSFSIPEQK
+87 KELKYGLSFSIPKQK
-102 QVPIEGEATIRFN
+102 QEAVEGEARISFLLQRP
-115 VGHSQEI
+115 QEI

-132 IMEVSVNGKPTE
+132 IKEVSVNGQPSE
-144 YLVQNE
+144 YTFLNE
-150 HLILPEASTKE
+150 HLVLPEASTIE
-161 GTNEVYIR
+161 GKNEVHIC
-169 FIAGNQS
+169 FTAGDQS
-176 LNRNDEFL
+176 LNRNEEYL

-196 FPCFEQPNLKATFT
+196 FPCFEQPNLKAEFT
-210 LQLEIPAGWE
+210 LQLEVPAEWE
-220 AVSNTAIQSMSI
+220 AVSNSSI
-232 TDGRKHITFHPTEPL
+232 ASEENIDGRKHIAFLPTEPL

-258 LEKVEYADGERILTA
+258 LKKVEYADGERILTA
-273 YHRETDPKKV
+273 YHRETDAKKV
-283 AQLNIIFQ
+283 AQLDIIFQ

-297 QWLEEYT
+297 HWLEEYT

-406 IKSYTAASLAE
+406 MKTYTSASLAE
-417 DRTLGSNSIRQPLD
+417 DRTPGSNSIRQPLD

-455 VEIMGERAYQEGIQ
+455 VEIMGEEAYQEGIRK
-469 EYLKTYAYDNAT
+469 YLKTYAYGNAT

-486 TILDNKTEEDLA
+486 AILDARSEEDLA
-498 SFSKVWVN
+498 SFSDVWVN
-506 QKGMPHITFT
+506 QKGMPHISFT

-536 PQRFQVT
+536 PQSFQIT
-543 FVGAE
+543 FQGAE
-548 NISMEV
+548 ESTSVKVN
-554 DLTHETFALT
+554 LTNETYAIT
-564 VPMDTKAILPNT
+564 VPLGTQAILPNT

-588 QSKEWILEH
+588 ESREWMLTH
-597 WQNIKDDTARQS
+597 WQETSDDTARQS
-609 LLMAL
+609 LLMSL
-614 YENYQYHLISDK
+614 YENYQHRLISDK
-626 EWVNAIRNG
+626 EWMEALMNG
-635 LKTEKNAL
+635 LKSEKNVL

-648 CSYLG
+648 CGYLG
-653 ESLRSLNDEKLEE
+653 TPLSQLGQASWEE
-666 EIWQWIENHPLT
+666 EIWEWSDKHPLA
-678 SCRLQLMRCIISNA
+678 SCRLQLIRCLISNA
-692 SSPQSIDKLYQI
+692 RAPKSIDKLYQL
-704 WEKQSHPLLNE
+704 WKEQSHPMLNE

-730 DNYLNIREIQHA
+730 ERYENLRDTQRE

-748 RQRQFD
+748 RRRQFD

-764 LQMDVFFHSLLQAEN
+764 LQMDAFFQSLMKAEN
-779 RRIEPWA
+779 RRIEPWV

-791 YLNHPLREKYAVK
+791 YLNHPLRQSYAVK
-804 YIRPGLEILQEV
+804 YIRPGLEVLEEV

-847 FFEAHPDYSPLLKNK
+847 FFEAHPGYSHLLKNK

-872 EAANSLDM
+872 DAANSLDM

>member
-1 MTETDLYMHTLNTFI
+1 MKALKYI
-16 ALSFA
+16 AIA
-21 YLPETF
+21 A
-27 YFYLK
+27 
-32 ESSIFLLNRVIMKS
+32 
-46 IHYLILI
+46 
-53 TTLLLSSCQSNDK
+53 TLLLSSCQTHEK

-72 EGVSLELA
+72 EGILTELA

-87 KDLKYDLSFSIPEQK
+87 KDLKYNLHFSIPERK
-102 QVPIEGEATIRFN
+102 QEAVAGEARISFLLQN
-115 VGHSQEI
+115 PQEV

-132 IMEVSVNGKPTE
+132 IKDVFVNGEATE
-144 YLVQNE
+144 YAFRNE
-150 HLILPEASTKE
+150 HIILPQISFKE
-161 GTNEVYIR
+161 GKNEVHIH
-169 FIAGNQS
+169 FIAGDQS
-176 LNRNDEFL
+176 LNRNEEFL

-196 FPCFEQPNLKATFT
+196 FPCFEQPNLKAEFT
-210 LQLEIPAGWE
+210 LQLEVPAEWE
-220 AVSNTAIQSMSI
+220 AVSNTSI
-232 TDGRKHITFHPTEPL
+232 ASEEAKNERKLINFRPTEPL

-258 LEKVEYADGERILTA
+258 LKKVEYADGERILTA
-273 YHRETDPKKV
+273 YHRETDAKKV
-283 AQLNIIFQ
+283 AQLGIIFE

-297 QWLEEYT
+297 HWLEDYT

-406 IKSYTAASLAE
+406 MKTYTSASLAE
-417 DRTLGSNSIRQPLD
+417 DRTPGSNSIRQPLD

-455 VEIMGERAYQEGIQ
+455 VEIMGQEAYQEGIR
-469 EYLKTYAYDNAT
+469 EYLKTYAYGNAT

-486 TILDNKTEEDLA
+486 AILDAKTEEDLA
-498 SFSKVWVN
+498 TFSDVWVN
-506 QKGMPHITFT
+506 QKGMPHISFT

-536 PQRFQVT
+536 PQSFQIT
-543 FVGAE
+543 FQGAE
-548 NISMEV
+548 ESTSVEV
-554 DLTHETFALT
+554 NLTNETYAIT
-564 VPMDTKAILPNT
+564 VPLGTQAILPNT

-588 QSKEWILEH
+588 ESREWMLTH
-597 WQNIKDDTARQS
+597 WQETSDDTARQS
-609 LLMAL
+609 LLMSL
-614 YENYQYHLISDK
+614 YENYQHRLISDR
-626 EWVNAIRNG
+626 EWMEALING
-635 LKTEKNAL
+635 LKSEKNVL

-648 CSYLG
+648 CGYLG
-653 ESLRSLNDEKLEE
+653 TPLSQLGQASWEE
-666 EIWQWIENHPLT
+666 EIWEWSEKHPLA
-678 SCRLQLMRCIISNA
+678 SCRLQLIRCLISNA
-692 SSPQSIDKLYQI
+692 RAPKSIDKLYQL
-704 WEKQSHPLLNE
+704 WKEQSHPMLNE

-730 DNYLNIREIQHA
+730 ERYENLRNTQRE

-748 RQRQFD
+748 RRRQFD

-764 LQMDVFFHSLLQAEN
+764 LQMDAFFQSLMKAEN

-791 YLNHPLREKYAVK
+791 YLNHPLRQSYAVK
-804 YIRPGLEILQEV
+804 YIRPGLEVLEEV

-839 EAYQEVQA
+839 KAYQEVQA
-847 FFEAHPDYSPLLKNK
+847 FFEAHPGYSPLLKNK

>member
-1 MTETDLYMHTLNTFI
+1 MKALKYI
-16 ALSFA
+16 AIA
-21 YLPETF
+21 A
-27 YFYLK
+27 
-32 ESSIFLLNRVIMKS
+32 
-46 IHYLILI
+46 
-53 TTLLLSSCQSNDK
+53 TLLLSSCQTHEK
-66 SNKLYE
+66 KNKLYE
-72 EGVSLELA
+72 EGISLELA

-87 KDLKYDLSFSIPEQK
+87 KELKYGLSFSIPKQK
-102 QVPIEGEATIRFN
+102 QEAVEGEARISFLLQRP
-115 VGHSQEI
+115 QEI

-132 IMEVSVNGKPTE
+132 IKEVSVNGQPSE
-144 YLVQNE
+144 YTFLNE
-150 HLILPEASTKE
+150 HLVLPEASTIE
-161 GTNEVYIR
+161 GKNEVHIC
-169 FIAGNQS
+169 FTAGDQS
-176 LNRNDEFL
+176 LNRNEEYL

-196 FPCFEQPNLKATFT
+196 FPCFEQPNLKAEFT
-210 LQLEIPAGWE
+210 LQLEVPAEWE
-220 AVSNTAIQSMSI
+220 AVSNSSI
-232 TDGRKHITFHPTEPL
+232 ASEENINGRKHIAFLPTEPL

-258 LEKVEYADGERILTA
+258 LKKVEYADGERILTA
-273 YHRETDPKKV
+273 YHRETDAKKV
-283 AQLNIIFQ
+283 AQLDIIFQ

-297 QWLEEYT
+297 HWLEEYT

-406 IKSYTAASLAE
+406 MKTYTSASLAE
-417 DRTLGSNSIRQPLD
+417 DRTPGSNSIRQPLD

-455 VEIMGERAYQEGIQ
+455 VEIMGEEAYQEGIRK
-469 EYLKTYAYDNAT
+469 YLKTYAYGNAT

-486 TILDNKTEEDLA
+486 AILDARSEEDLA
-498 SFSKVWVN
+498 SFSDVWVN
-506 QKGMPHITFT
+506 QKGMPHISFT

-536 PQRFQVT
+536 PQSFQIT
-543 FVGAE
+543 FQGAE
-548 NISMEV
+548 ESTSVEV
-554 DLTHETFALT
+554 NLTNETYAIT
-564 VPMDTKAILPNT
+564 VPLGTQAILPNT

-588 QSKEWILEH
+588 ESREWMLTH
-597 WQNIKDDTARQS
+597 WQETSDDTARQS
-609 LLMAL
+609 LLMSL
-614 YENYQYHLISDK
+614 YENYQHRLISDR
-626 EWVNAIRNG
+626 EWMEALING
-635 LKTEKNAL
+635 LKSEKNVL

-648 CSYLG
+648 CGYLG
-653 ESLRSLNDEKLEE
+653 TPLSQLGQASWEE
-666 EIWQWIENHPLT
+666 EIWEWSEKHPLA
-678 SCRLQLMRCIISNA
+678 SCRLQLIRCLISNA
-692 SSPQSIDKLYQI
+692 RAPKSIDKLYQL
-704 WEKQSHPLLNE
+704 WKEQSHPMLNE

-730 DNYLNIREIQHA
+730 ERYENLRDTQRE

-748 RQRQFD
+748 RRRQFD

-764 LQMDVFFHSLLQAEN
+764 LQMDAFFQSLMKAEN

-791 YLNHPLREKYAVK
+791 YLNHPLRQSYAVK
-804 YIRPGLEILQEV
+804 YIRPGLEVLEEV

-847 FFEAHPDYSPLLKNK
+847 FFEAHPGYSPLLKNK

>member
-1 MTETDLYMHTLNTFI
+1 MKHILYLTLFVCI
-16 ALSFA
+16 
-21 YLPETF
+21 
-27 YFYLK
+27 
-32 ESSIFLLNRVIMKS
+32 LLG
-46 IHYLILI
+46 
-53 TTLLLSSCQSNDK
+53 SCQA
-66 SNKLYE
+66 NKEPNNLYE
-72 EGVSLELA
+72 EGISLELA

-87 KDLKYDLSFSIPEQK
+87 KDLKYSLRFSIPEQK
-102 QVPIEGEATIRFN
+102 LEAVEGETRIQFTIQK
-115 VGHSQEI
+115 SQEI

-132 IMEVSVNGKPTE
+132 VKEVSVNGQPTE
-144 YLVQNE
+144 YTFLNA
-150 HLILPEASTKE
+150 HIILPQSSTIE
-161 GTNEVYIR
+161 GKNEVYIR
-169 FIAGNQS
+169 FTAGNQS

-196 FPCFEQPNLKATFT
+196 FPCFEQPNLKAAFT
-210 LQLEIPAGWE
+210 LQLEVPTEWE
-220 AVSNTAIQSMSI
+220 AVSNTSI
-232 TDGRKHITFHPTEPL
+232 ASENTINGKKHITFLPTEPL

-258 LEKVEYADGERILTA
+258 LKKVEYADGERILTA

-283 AQLNIIFQ
+283 TQLNDIFE
-291 QVAASL
+291 QVASSL
-297 QWLEEYT
+297 HWLEDYT
-304 DIPYPFAKYSFI
+304 DVPYPFAKYSFI

-331 TLYNDTRMFLS
+331 TLYNDNNMFLS

-365 FGDYV
+365 FGDFV

-392 TEPLFPNVNHSLNW
+392 VEPLFPSVNHSLNW
-406 IKSYTAASLAE
+406 IKSYTAASLSE

-455 VEIMGERAYQEGIQ
+455 VEIMGEEAYQEGIR
-469 EYLKTYAYDNAT
+469 EYLKTYAYSNAT

-486 TILDNKTEEDLA
+486 TILDAKSEEDLA
-498 SFSKVWVN
+498 TFSDVWVN

-527 DPLNRGLLW
+527 DPLNRGLIW
-536 PQRFQVT
+536 PQHFQIT
-543 FVGAE
+543 FIGDEITTV
-548 NISMEV
+548 EV
-554 DLTHETFALT
+554 DLSQETYALT
-564 VPMDTKAILPNT
+564 VPLNTKAILPNT
-576 DGRGYG
+576 DERGYG

-588 QSKEWILEH
+588 QSRAWLLAH
-597 WQNIKDDTARQS
+597 WQEMTDDTARQS
-609 LLMAL
+609 LLMLL
-614 YENYQYHLISDK
+614 YENYQHRLITDK
-626 EWVNAIRNG
+626 EWINALLNG

-648 CSYLG
+648 CGYLSG
-653 ESLRSLNDEKLEE
+653 PMQKLKDEKLEE
-666 EIWQWIENHPLT
+666 TIWLWTEKHPIA
-678 SCRLQLMRCIISNA
+678 SCRLQLIRCLISNA
-692 SSPQSIDKLYQI
+692 SAPQSIDKLYQL
-704 WEKQSHPLLNE
+704 WEKQSHPMLNE
-715 RDYMTLAYELALHCP
+715 RDYMTMAYELALYNP
-730 DNYLNIREIQHA
+730 EKYENILTTQRN

-748 RQRQFD
+748 RLRQFD
-754 FIVQAVTPDT
+754 FISQAVTPDT
-764 LQMDVFFHSLLQAEN
+764 LQMDAFFQSLLKAEN

-804 YIRPGLEILQEV
+804 YIRPGLEVLQEV

-824 PKNWASALLRNHKSK
+824 PKNWVSALLRNHKSK

-847 FFEAHPDYSPLLKNK
+847 FFKAHPGYSPLLTNK
-862 ILQAAWPLYR
+862 ILQAAWPLYK